1 MQLINKTSA
10 RDPLHCLE
18 QNASVLDSVRLI
30 CVSEESN
37 IEMFCKNV
45 QEKCVFFLFVCFLEE
60 RKKQRKHPAE
70 TSESKCAE

>member
-30 CVSEESN
+30 CVSEESKK
-37 IEMFCKNV
+37 M
-45 QEKCVFFLFVCFLEE
+45 QSEK
-60 RKKQRKHPAE
+60 QQHI
-70 TSESKCAE
+70 